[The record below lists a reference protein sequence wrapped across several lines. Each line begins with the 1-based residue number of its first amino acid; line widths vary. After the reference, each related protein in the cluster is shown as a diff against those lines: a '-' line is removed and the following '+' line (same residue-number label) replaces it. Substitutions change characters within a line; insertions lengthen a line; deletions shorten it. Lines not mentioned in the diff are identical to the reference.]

1 MTLKSGM
8 ENETKFSFEDK
19 LDVIE
24 NEIRK
29 RRNKWQLNILKW
41 MAFED
46 VEQIIKLHIY
56 KKWDMWDQE
65 KPLEPWV
72 SRIVSNQMR
81 NLIRNNYT
89 NYVKPCSTCPYN
101 LGDDFCSLL
110 SSGLQGSDC
119 NLYAGWEKSKKHGYN
134 IKLPLELE
142 NHTREVEN
150 MSTQNIDFEEAIV
163 LLNEQMKKVL
173 SANYYKAYCML
184 YFEKKSDEEVAM
196 FLGYKSSEKNRKIG
210 YKQIKN
216 LKKLFRDKAIEI
228 LRNFDILWMN

>member
-1 MTLKSGM
+1 MVKK
-8 ENETKFSFEDK
+8 TKPSFEEK

-41 MAFED
+41 MSFED

-56 KKWDMWDQE
+56 KKWSMWDE
-65 KPLEPWV
+65 SKPLEPWV
-72 SRIVSNQMR
+72 SRIISNQMR

-89 NYVKPCSTCPYN
+89 NYVKPCASCPYN
-101 LGDDFCSLL
+101 LGDDYCSFSPSGMQDSNCEQY
-110 SSGLQGSDC
+110 SS
-119 NLYAGWEKSKKHGYN
+119 WEKSKKHGYN

-142 NHTREVEN
+142 NHAREVEN
-150 MSTQNIDFEEAIV
+150 MSSHNIDFEEAIT

-173 SANYYKAYCML
+173 SPNYYSAYYML
-184 YFEKKSDEEVAM
+184 YFEKKTDEEVAI
-196 FLGYKSSEKNRKIG
+196 FLGYKSNEKNRKIG

-228 LRNFDILWMN
+228 LKNFDVL

>member
-1 MTLKSGM
+1 MAK
-8 ENETKFSFEDK
+8 KIKISFEEK
-19 LDVIE
+19 LETID

-46 VEQIIKLHIY
+46 VEQIIKLHIFR
-56 KKWDMWDQE
+56 KWHMWDQS

-72 SRIVSNQMR
+72 SRIISNQIR

-89 NYVKPCSTCPYN
+89 NYVKPCMNCPHN
-101 LGDDFCSLL
+101 LGDDFCALL
-110 SSGLQGSDC
+110 PSGIQGSGC
-119 NLYAGWEKSKKHGYN
+119 ELFSVWEKSKRHGYN

-142 NHTREVEN
+142 NHAKEVEN
-150 MSTQNIDFEEAIV
+150 ISTQNIDFDDAIV
-163 LLNEQMKKVL
+163 SLNDQMKKVL
-173 SANYYKAYCML
+173 SENYYKAYYML
-184 YFEKKSDEEVAM
+184 YFEKKSDEEVAK
-196 FLGYKSSEKNRKIG
+196 FLGYRSSEKNRKIG

-228 LRNFDILWMN
+228 LKNFDIL